1 MKPDP
6 RPRILCLSFV
16 LLLTTFTGPGW
27 ATDGLDEKIDLSLE
41 DARADEVFRIF
52 GQILQAEVTM
62 DPQVEEPVTIE
73 IHDVTVRTAMT
84 AVCESVD
91 CTWSLASGEPKVLT
105 VRSVAPGEPAS
116 PSRLDELI
124 DISLRDA
131 DVVEVLRMVASMIN
145 ARLQLDPSLEGT
157 VTVEIQDVPVRQ
169 FLDHL
174 CYVGGC
180 QWRIVPGDRPVLKVE
195 ASTSTH

>member
-6 RPRILCLSFV
+6 RARISCLSFV
-16 LLLTTFTGPGW
+16 LILAAFTGPAW
-27 ATDGLDEKIDLSLE
+27 ATAGLDEKIDLSLE

-52 GQILQAEVTM
+52 GQILQAEVTV
-62 DPQVEEPVTIE
+62 DPQIEERVTIE

-91 CTWSLASGEPKVLT
+91 CTWSLEPGEPKVLT

-131 DVVEVLRMVASMIN
+131 DLVEVLRMVASMIN
-145 ARLQLDPSLEGT
+145 ARLQLDPSVEGM
-157 VTVEIQDVPVRQ
+157 VTVEFQSVRVDT
-169 FLDHL
+169 FLDQL
-174 CYVGGC
+174 CFLGGC
-180 QWRIVPGDRPVLKVE
+180 RWRLVPGDRPVLKVE
-195 ASTSTH
+195 VSTSTH

>member
-1 MKPDP
+1 MKPHP
-6 RPRILCLSFV
+6 RARNLGLSLA
-16 LLLTTFTGPGW
+16 LLVTAFTGPAW
-27 ATDGLDEKIDLSLE
+27 ATTGLDQKIDLSLE
-41 DARADEVFRIF
+41 DARAHEVFRTF

-62 DPQVEEPVTIE
+62 DPRIEERVTIE

-91 CTWSLASGEPKVLT
+91 CSWSLEPGEPKVLT

-131 DVVEVLRMVASMIN
+131 DLVEVLRLVASMID
-145 ARLQLDPSLEGT
+145 ARLQLDPKVEGT
-157 VTVEIQDVPVRQ
+157 VTVEFQKVRVDT
-169 FLDHL
+169 FLDQL
-174 CYVGGC
+174 CFMGGC
-180 QWRIVPGDRPVLKVE
+180 RWSLVPGDRPVLKVE
-195 ASTSTH
+195 AATSTH